1 MIREYTWRDWM
12 SIPQNRELYQRD
24 MKEGLR
30 QFKLEKKRRDDKV
43 KSAEFLYNK
52 KK

>member
-1 MIREYTWRDWM
+1 MIREYSWRDWM
-12 SIPQNRELYQRD
+12 SVPQNRELYKRN

-30 QFKLEKKRRDDKV
+30 QFQLEKKRRDDKV